1 MISEEL
7 MSQVQRYMKT
17 RSFALNENLKEEL
30 AVWLKAYKGIIL
42 NKKCGTCLRN
52 GMRDVSAHMQQNLN
66 TEIKP
71 AKITFIG
78 TKQYNYD
85 TMSYNDM
92 KALAKDRGLNLGAA
106 PKKADL
112 LNALKS

>member
-1 MISEEL
+1 MISDEL
-7 MSQVQRYMKT
+7 MSQVQRYMRS

-42 NKKCGTCLRN
+42 NKKCGTCIRN
-52 GMRDVSAHMQQNLN
+52 AMRDLAAHIQQNLN

>member
-17 RSFALNENLKEEL
+17 RSFALTEPMKEEL
-30 AVWLKAYKGIIL
+30 AYMVQGEQVYCL

-52 GMRDVSAHMQQNLN
+52 AMRDLCGHVQQNLN

>member
-1 MISEEL
+1 MISDEL

-17 RSFALNENLKEEL
+17 RSFALNENLKDEL
-30 AVWLKAYKGIIL
+30 AIWLKAYKGIIL

-52 GMRDVSAHMQQNLN
+52 AMRDISSHIQQNIN

-106 PKKADL
+106 PKKAVL

>member
-1 MISEEL
+1 MISDEL
-7 MSQVQRYMKT
+7 MSQAQRYMKT
-17 RSFALNENLKEEL
+17 RSFALNEPIKEEL
-30 AVWLKAYKGIIL
+30 AVWYKINKSAVL

-52 GMRDVSAHMQQNLN
+52 AMRDLCAHIQENLN

>member
-30 AVWLKAYKGIIL
+30 AIWLKAYKGIIL

-52 GMRDVSAHMQQNLN
+52 AMRDLCGHVQQNLN

-92 KALAKDRGLNLGAA
+92 KALAKDRGLNLGAS

>member
-1 MISEEL
+1 MISNEL
-7 MSQVQRYMKT
+7 MSQTQRFMKT
-17 RSFALNENLKEEL
+17 RSFALNEELKEDI
-30 AVWLKAYKGIIL
+30 VL
-42 NKKCGTCLRN
+42 NKRCGTCLRN
-52 GMRDVSAHMQQNLN
+52 AMRDLAAHIQSNIN

-71 AKITFIG
+71 AKIQFIG
-78 TKQYNYD
+78 TKQYNYES
-85 TMSYNDM
+85 MSYNDM